1 MGADKME
8 LFLCTSFSDQ
18 LSLSEAVYLLYSHSI
33 FEGLGLMFGSG
44 HV

>member
-33 FEGLGLMFGSG
+33 FEGLGLMFGAG
-44 HV
+44 RL